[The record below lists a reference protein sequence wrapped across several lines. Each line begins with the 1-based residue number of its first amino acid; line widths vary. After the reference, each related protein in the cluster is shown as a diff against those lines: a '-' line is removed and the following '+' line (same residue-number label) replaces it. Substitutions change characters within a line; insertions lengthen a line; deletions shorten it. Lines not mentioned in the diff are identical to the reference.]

1 MYKKPSRIVND
12 ESPCSSYAKNRKNS
26 KRPTFIEQTQYYI
39 LGGLPILAK
48 KSNNSEKLMIFALGG
63 VGEIGKNMY
72 VVQYDDDIV
81 VVDAGLKFPEED
93 MLGIDLVIPDISY
106 LTENRDKVRGI
117 IVTHG
122 HEDHIG
128 GLPYVLKHLNVP
140 LYATKLTLGLIE
152 NKLREANLLGETK
165 RILINADS
173 ELKLGSTLTAT
184 FFKTNH
190 SIPDSVGVCIDT
202 PEGNVVHTG
211 DFKFDHTPVNDQF
224 ADLQRMAEIGQ
235 KGVLALL
242 SDSTNAEKPGFTPSE
257 KSVGIVLEDIFRKAR
272 QRVVVA
278 TFASNVHRIQQVVN
292 AADATGRKIVVVGR
306 SMVNVVS
313 IASELGYLEIPEGMI
328 IEPEEI
334 NRIGADRVAILCTG
348 SQGEPMSAL
357 SRMARSTHRKVDIL
371 PGDTV
376 IIAATPVPGNE
387 KYVGRTID
395 ALFRL
400 GAEVIYSGSN
410 KGVHVSGHGSQEEL
424 KLMLNLMRPKFF
436 IPIHGEYRMLRKHA
450 QLGESVGVDPDNI
463 FLVDIGDV
471 VEIHNGEARKAG
483 KVPSGNVLIDGLGVG
498 DVGNIVLRDRKLLSQ
513 DGILVVVVT
522 LSKQDGRI
530 VSGPDI
536 ISRGFVYVRESEG
549 LLDEAN
555 RVVTSTLQRLMS
567 ENVNEWASLKS
578 GVKDSL
584 GRFLFDQT
592 RRRPMILPII
602 MEV

>member
-1 MYKKPSRIVND
+1 MSKKNNND
-12 ESPCSSYAKNRKNS
+12 
-26 KRPTFIEQTQYYI
+26 
-39 LGGLPILAK
+39 
-48 KSNNSEKLMIFALGG
+48 KLMIFALGG

-72 VVQYDDDIV
+72 VVQYANDIV

-93 MLGIDLVIPDISY
+93 MLGIDIVIPDISY

-117 IVTHG
+117 ILTHG

-140 LYATKLTLGLIE
+140 VYGTKLTLGLVE
-152 NKLREANLLGETK
+152 NKLKEANLLGETK
-165 RILINADS
+165 RILINVDS
-173 ELKLGSTLTAT
+173 ELQLGNMLRAT
-184 FFKTNH
+184 FFATNH

-202 PEGNVVHTG
+202 PEGAVVHTG
-211 DFKFDHTPVNDQF
+211 DFKFDHTPVNGQY
-224 ADLQRMAEIGQ
+224 ADLQRMAQIGAN
-235 KGVLALL
+235 GVLALL

-257 KSVGIVLEDIFRKAR
+257 KNVGIVLEDIFRKAT

-278 TFASNVHRIQQVVN
+278 TFASNVHRIQQVIN
-292 AADATGRKIVVVGR
+292 AAVVTGRKVAVIGR
-306 SMVNVVS
+306 SMVNVVG
-313 IASELGYLEIPEGMI
+313 IASELGYLEIPDGMI
-328 IEPEEI
+328 IEPEEV
-334 NRIGADRVAILCTG
+334 GKMAADRVVILCTG

-357 SRMARSTHRKVDIL
+357 TRMARSTHRKVDIL

-395 ALFRL
+395 ELFRL
-400 GAEVIYSGSN
+400 GAHVFYSGANS
-410 KGVHVSGHGSQEEL
+410 GVHVSGHGSQEEL
-424 KLMLNLMRPKFF
+424 KLMLNLMKPKFF
-436 IPIHGEYRMLRKHA
+436 IPIHGEFRMQRRHA
-450 QLGESVGVDPDNI
+450 VLAESVGIDPDNI
-463 FLVDIGDV
+463 FITDIGEV
-471 VEIHNGEARKAG
+471 VEIQGGAARKAG
-483 KVPSGNVLIDGLGVG
+483 KVTSGNVLIDGLGVG

-522 LSKQDGRI
+522 LSKQDGKI

-555 RVVTSTLQRLMS
+555 RIVSSTLQKLMS
-567 ENVNEWASLKS
+567 ENVNEWASLKTN
-578 GVKDSL
+578 VKDAL
-584 GRFLFDQT
+584 GRFLYEQT

>member
-1 MYKKPSRIVND
+1 MSKKNNND
-12 ESPCSSYAKNRKNS
+12 
-26 KRPTFIEQTQYYI
+26 
-39 LGGLPILAK
+39 
-48 KSNNSEKLMIFALGG
+48 KLMIFALGG

-72 VVQYDDDIV
+72 VVQYGNDIV

-93 MLGIDLVIPDISY
+93 MLGIDIVIPDISY
-106 LTENRDKVRGI
+106 LTENRDKVKGI
-117 IVTHG
+117 VLTHG

-140 LYATKLTLGLIE
+140 VYGTKLTLGLVE
-152 NKLREANLLGETK
+152 NKLKEANLLGETK
-165 RILINADS
+165 RILIHADS
-173 ELKLGSTLTAT
+173 EIQLGNNLKVN
-184 FFKTNH
+184 FFRTNH
-190 SIPDSVGVCIDT
+190 SIPDSVGVCIET
-202 PEGNVVHTG
+202 PEGVVVHTG
-211 DFKFDHTPVNDQF
+211 DFKFDHTPVNDQY
-224 ADLQRMAEIGQ
+224 ADLQRMAEIGS

-257 KSVGIVLEDIFRKAR
+257 KNVGVVMEDIFRKAN

-278 TFASNVHRIQQVVN
+278 TFASNVHRIQQVIN
-292 AADATGRKIVVVGR
+292 AAETTGRKVAVIGR

-313 IASELGYLEIPEGMI
+313 IASELGYLEIPDGMI
-328 IEPEEI
+328 IEPEEV
-334 NRIGADRVAILCTG
+334 GKMAADRVVILCTG

-357 SRMARSTHRKVDIL
+357 TRMARSTHRKVDIL

-395 ALFRL
+395 ELFRL
-400 GAEVIYSGSN
+400 GAEVHYSGANS
-410 KGVHVSGHGSQEEL
+410 GVHVSGHGSQEEL
-424 KLMLNLMRPKFF
+424 KLMLNLMKPKFF
-436 IPIHGEYRMLRKHA
+436 IPIHGEFRMQRRHA
-450 QLGESVGVDPDNI
+450 LLAEAVGVDSDNI
-463 FLVDIGDV
+463 FITDIGEV
-471 VEIHNGEARKAG
+471 VEIQGGAARKAG
-483 KVPSGNVLIDGLGVG
+483 KVSSGNVLIDGLGVG

-522 LSKQDGRI
+522 LSKQDGKI

-555 RVVTSTLQRLMS
+555 RIVTSTLQKLMS
-567 ENVNEWASLKS
+567 ENVNEWASLKTN
-578 GVKDSL
+578 VKDAL
-584 GRFLFDQT
+584 GRFLYEQT

>member
-1 MYKKPSRIVND
+1 MSKKNNND
-12 ESPCSSYAKNRKNS
+12 
-26 KRPTFIEQTQYYI
+26 
-39 LGGLPILAK
+39 
-48 KSNNSEKLMIFALGG
+48 KLMIFALGG

-72 VVQYDDDIV
+72 VVQYGNDIV
-81 VVDAGLKFPEED
+81 VVDSGLKFPEED
-93 MLGIDLVIPDISY
+93 MLGIDIVIPDISY
-106 LTENRDKVRGI
+106 LTENRDKVKGI
-117 IVTHG
+117 MLTHG

-140 LYATKLTLGLIE
+140 VYGTKLTLGLVE
-152 NKLREANLLGETK
+152 NKLKEANLLGETK
-165 RILINADS
+165 RILINEDS
-173 ELKLGSTLTAT
+173 VIKLGSSLVVS
-184 FFKTNH
+184 FFRTNH
-190 SIPDSVGVCIDT
+190 SIPDSVGVCIET

-211 DFKFDHTPVNDQF
+211 DFKFDHTPVNGQF
-224 ADLQRMAEIGQ
+224 ANLHRMAEIGQ
-235 KGVLALL
+235 RGVLALL

-257 KSVGIVLEDIFRKAR
+257 KNVGIVLEDIFRKAE

-292 AADATGRKIVVVGR
+292 AAEQTGRKITVIGR

-313 IASELGYLEIPEGMI
+313 IASELGYLNMPDGML
-328 IEPEEI
+328 IEPEEM
-334 NRIGADRVAILCTG
+334 NRMAANRVVVLCTG

-357 SRMARSTHRKVDIL
+357 TRMARSSHRKVDIL

-387 KYVGRTID
+387 KYIGRTID
-395 ALFRL
+395 ELFRL
-400 GAEVIYSGSN
+400 GADVIYSGSN
-410 KGVHVSGHGSQEEL
+410 SGVHVSGHGSQEEL

-436 IPIHGEYRMLRKHA
+436 IPIHGEYRMQRRHA
-450 QLGESVGVDPDNI
+450 LLAKSVGVDPDNI
-463 FLVDIGDV
+463 FITELGEV
-471 VEIHNGEARKAG
+471 VEIQGGSARKAG
-483 KVPSGNVLIDGLGVG
+483 KVTSGNVLIDGLGVG

-522 LSKQDGRI
+522 LSKQNGAI

-555 RVVTSTLQRLMS
+555 RIVSSTLQRLMS
-567 ENVNEWASLKS
+567 EKVNEWASLKTS
-578 GVKDSL
+578 VKDAL
-584 GRFLFDQT
+584 GRFLYEQT

>member
-1 MYKKPSRIVND
+1 
-12 ESPCSSYAKNRKNS
+12 
-26 KRPTFIEQTQYYI
+26 
-39 LGGLPILAK
+39 
-48 KSNNSEKLMIFALGG
+48 MIFALGG

-72 VVQYDDDIV
+72 VIQYANDIV

-93 MLGIDLVIPDISY
+93 MLGIDIVIPDISY

-117 IVTHG
+117 VLTHG

-140 LYATKLTLGLIE
+140 VYGTKLTLGLVE
-152 NKLREANLLGETK
+152 NKLKEANLLGETK
-165 RILINADS
+165 RILINVDS
-173 ELKLGSTLTAT
+173 VIELGSTLKAS
-184 FFKTNH
+184 FFATNH
-190 SIPDSVGVCIDT
+190 SIPDSVGVCVET
-202 PEGNVVHTG
+202 PEGAVVHTG
-211 DFKFDHTPVNDQF
+211 DFKFDHTPVNGQY
-224 ADLQRMAEIGQ
+224 ADLQRMAQIGSN
-235 KGVLALL
+235 GVLALL

-257 KSVGIVLEDIFRKAR
+257 KNVGIVLEDIFRKAS

-278 TFASNVHRIQQVVN
+278 TFASNVHRIQQVIN
-292 AADATGRKIVVVGR
+292 AAEVTGRKVAVIGR
-306 SMVNVVS
+306 SMVNVVG
-313 IASELGYLEIPEGMI
+313 IASDLGYLEIPDGMI
-328 IEPEEI
+328 IEPEEV
-334 NRIGADRVAILCTG
+334 GKMAADRVVILCTG

-357 SRMARSTHRKVDIL
+357 TRMARSTHRKVDIL

-395 ALFRL
+395 ELFRL
-400 GAEVIYSGSN
+400 GAHVHYSGANS
-410 KGVHVSGHGSQEEL
+410 GVHVSGHGSQEEL
-424 KLMLNLMRPKFF
+424 KLMLNLMKPKYFL
-436 IPIHGEYRMLRKHA
+436 PIHGEFRMQRRHA
-450 QLGESVGVDPDNI
+450 VLAESVGIDPDNI
-463 FLVDIGDV
+463 FITDIGEV
-471 VEIHNGEARKAG
+471 VEIQGGAARKAG
-483 KVPSGNVLIDGLGVG
+483 KVTAGNVLIDGLGVG

-522 LSKQDGRI
+522 LSKQDGKI

-555 RVVTSTLQRLMS
+555 RIVSSTLQKLMS
-567 ENVNEWASLKS
+567 ENVNEWASLKTN
-578 GVKDSL
+578 VKDAL
-584 GRFLFDQT
+584 GRFLYEQT